1 MEYGNDMDDDDDDDS
16 SFSLGRIVAV
26 GMFHIGFATTTTTSK
41 CAAPK
46 CESRIIV
53 TAWVYNMAI
62 DDAIVVVVVAWSM
75 RVYTGTA
82 AAVVESP

>member
-26 GMFHIGFATTTTTSK
+26 GMFHIGFTTTTSN